1 MSEQYIKPNIPSKS
15 FCTLPWTHLNIQ
27 PNGDIYPCCM
37 APYNKPIGNISKTTL
52 EEIWNGDDMKNIRKE
67 MLSGKRPETCKRCFL
82 LEDNNII
89 SPRTHHNHFFKD
101 RIEHFVENTN
111 PETGEFN
118 EFKLK
123 YWDFRWS
130 NRCNFK
136 CRMCGVFSSSKW
148 YEDAKVIH
156 GHDSET
162 KGVYQFNINGKEN
175 VFDLV
180 DKFIY
185 DVEEIYFAGGE
196 PLVMDENYL
205 ILEKLIEAGRTDVTL
220 RYNTNFSHLTYKK
233 WDLFDMWMK
242 FQNDPKGSVSLFA
255 SLDAAG
261 DLAELVR
268 SGTNWPKVEENLKK
282 CINAGINVVFSPTVS
297 LLNMYHI
304 DKLIEAAERVG
315 LNPNSFSVHNLLT
328 DPLYYDIRLLPDYLK
343 ESFINKLKNYKEN
356 GCPINFKIIVQKI
369 IDVWGDYI
377 NQEFSGD
384 RFYWEKELIR
394 ITEGLDNLRN
404 EDFLL
409 VNPQYTEW
417 FADIKKRIGNGII

>member
-1 MSEQYIKPNIPSKS
+1 
-15 FCTLPWTHLNIQ
+15 
-27 PNGDIYPCCM
+27 
-37 APYNKPIGNISKTTL
+37 
-52 EEIWNGDDMKNIRKE
+52 
-67 MLSGKRPETCKRCFL
+67 
-82 LEDNNII
+82 
-89 SPRTHHNHFFKD
+89 
-101 RIEHFVENTN
+101 
-111 PETGEFN
+111 
-118 EFKLK
+118 
-123 YWDFRWS
+123 
-130 NRCNFK
+130 
-136 CRMCGVFSSSKW
+136 
-148 YEDAKVIH
+148 
-156 GHDSET
+156 
-162 KGVYQFNINGKEN
+162 
-175 VFDLV
+175 LV

-261 DLAELVR
+261 ELAEVVR
-268 SGTNWPKVEENLKK
+268 NGTNWPRVEENLKK
-282 CINAGINVVFSPTVS
+282 CIDAGINVVFSPTVS

-304 DKLIEAAERVG
+304 DKLIESAERVG

-328 DPLYYDIRLLPDYLK
+328 DPQYYDIRLLPDYLK

-356 GCPINFKIIVQKI
+356 GCPNNFKIIVQKI

-377 NQEFSGD
+377 HQEFSGD

-394 ITEGLDNLRN
+394 ITEGLDKLRN
-404 EDFLL
+404 EDFLR

-417 FADIKKRIGNGII
+417 FADIKKRLVNGII